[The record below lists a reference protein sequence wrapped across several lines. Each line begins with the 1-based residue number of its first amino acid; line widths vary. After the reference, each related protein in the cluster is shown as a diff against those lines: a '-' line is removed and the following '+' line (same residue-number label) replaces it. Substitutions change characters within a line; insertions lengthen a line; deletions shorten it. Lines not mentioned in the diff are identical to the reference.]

1 MARPVNQAR
10 RDELLAQ
17 AVDHVCAH
25 GLAGLSLR
33 SLASAL
39 QVDASLL
46 THHFGN
52 KQQMLAL
59 VLNGVRDR
67 LRDISAIS
75 PGEPLPDALYR
86 VWAWAS
92 DPARRELYL
101 LFFEVYALA
110 LRAPDEYE
118 PFLDAVVADWLGP
131 LTSAYKGSGH
141 DEGTARARATLAIA
155 TLRGLLLDLLT
166 TGDTKRI
173 DQALKH
179 AEKILA

>member
-1 MARPVNQAR
+1 MARPVNHAR
-10 RDELLAQ
+10 RDELLMH

-46 THHFGN
+46 THHFGS

-67 LRDISAIS
+67 LREVTAIS
-75 PGEPLPDALYR
+75 PAEPLPDALHR

-92 DPARRELYL
+92 DPAHRKLYL

-118 PFLDAVVADWLGP
+118 SFLNTVVADWLGP
-131 LTSAYKGSGH
+131 LTTASQHDGH
-141 DEGTARARATLAIA
+141 DEETAEARATLAIA
-155 TLRGLLLDLLT
+155 ALRGLLLDLLT

-173 DQALKH
+173 DQALRH
-179 AEKILA
+179 AEQILT

>member
-1 MARPVNQAR
+1 MARPVDQAR
-10 RDELLAQ
+10 RDKLLAQ

-33 SLASAL
+33 SLAAAL
-39 QVDASLL
+39 HVDASLL
-46 THHFGN
+46 THHFGS

-67 LRDISAIS
+67 LRAVGAITA
-75 PGEPLPDALYR
+75 GESLPEALHR
-86 VWAWAS
+86 VWGWAS

-110 LRAPDEYE
+110 LRSPEEYE
-118 PFLDAVVADWLGP
+118 PFLRTVVEDWLGP
-131 LTSAYKGSGH
+131 LTRAYQHDGH
-141 DEGTARARATLAIA
+141 DEQAAQARATLAIA

-166 TGDTKRI
+166 TGDSERI
-173 DQALKH
+173 NRALAQA
-179 AEKILA
+179 EQVLA